1 MDIMLL
7 ENVPTSEEI
16 LVGDILE
23 STGLGGIY
31 PPGYAIGQVTSFVLE
46 VTSTYA
52 EVTVRPLTDLA
63 DIQDA
68 LVILE

>member
-1 MDIMLL
+1 M
-7 ENVPTSEEI
+7 
-16 LVGDILE
+16 E